1 MPHLRT
7 PTRSA
12 GTLPAMALELD
23 PRLPIIVGTGQI
35 MIRDA
40 AIEPLEP
47 AELMAE
53 ALRRAETDSGGTG
66 LLTGADQVLT
76 VSELSWRYR
85 NPALAVAERIGASPR
100 RLATSVVG
108 GNLAGV
114 MVARAAADI
123 QAGAADVIVITGG
136 EATRTRS
143 RLRKAGLEPEWSTQ
157 SDAIESPESIG
168 DLRPLVNEMENAR
181 GVRLPVHV
189 YPLFEVALRA
199 RLGLSVDR
207 HIERIGSLWSAFS
220 EVASTNP
227 NAWLRTPL
235 SSSEITT
242 ASAENRMISWPYT
255 KRLCSNSQVD
265 QGAAVIITSVAA
277 AERAGVPRDRWV
289 FLHAGAEAI
298 DHWNVSNRVDL
309 CSSPALRVAGRDA
322 FALAGISADD
332 IAHIDLYS
340 CFPAAVQ
347 IGAIELG
354 LIPAADTNGAGWGGV
369 GSTRPL
375 TVTGGMTFAGGPLNN
390 YPTHGLATMV
400 ETLRKDAGSL
410 GLCTANGGYTT
421 EHAVLLASTQPPT
434 AGVYR
439 HSNPQAEV
447 DALPR
452 VECDDTW
459 TGDVVIES
467 ATVVFED
474 GPTNALIATR
484 TSGGQRAWGMST
496 DADFMNAAM
505 TTELVGARAQRSTD
519 GTIALN

>member
-1 MPHLRT
+1 MSER
-7 PTRSA
+7 
-12 GTLPAMALELD
+12 LD
-23 PRLPIIVGTGQI
+23 PRLPIIVGTGQV

-40 AIEPLEP
+40 STEPLEP

-66 LLTGADQVLT
+66 LLSGADQVLT

-85 NPALAVAERIGASPR
+85 NPALAVTERIGASPR

-123 QAGAADVIVITGG
+123 QAGVADVIVISGG

-143 RLRKAGLEPEWSTQ
+143 RLRKAGVEPEWSTQ
-157 SDAIESPESIG
+157 PDSTNEPETIG
-168 DLRPLVNEMENAR
+168 DLRPLVNEIENAR

-199 RLGLSVDR
+199 RLGLSVDD
-207 HIERIGSLWSAFS
+207 HINRIGSLWSAFS
-220 EVASTNP
+220 EVAATNP

-235 SSSEITT
+235 SGSEITT
-242 ASAENRMISWPYT
+242 ASTENRMIAWPYT
-255 KRLCSNSQVD
+255 KRLCSNNQVD

-289 FLHAGAEAI
+289 FLHAGTEAI
-298 DHWNVSNRVDL
+298 DHWNVSHRVDL
-309 CSSPALRVAGRDA
+309 CSSPALRTAGRDA
-322 FALAGISADD
+322 FALAGVTADG

-354 LIPAADTNGAGWGGV
+354 LIPSNTNGAGWGGV
-369 GSTRPL
+369 GATRPL

-400 ETLRKDAGSL
+400 ETLRNDAGAL

-421 EHAVLLASTQPPT
+421 EHAVLIASTEPPS
-434 AGVYR
+434 AGAYR
-439 HSNPQAEV
+439 YSNPQAEV
-447 DALPR
+447 DALPS
-452 VECDDTW
+452 VASDDSWAGEVT
-459 TGDVVIES
+459 IES

-474 GPTNALIATR
+474 VPTHALIATR
-484 TSGGQRAWGMST
+484 TPKGQRAWGMST
-496 DADFMNAAM
+496 DTDFMNAAM
-505 TTELVGARAQRSTD
+505 TIELVGMRAQRSAH
-519 GTIALN
+519 GTVSID

>member
-1 MPHLRT
+1 
-7 PTRSA
+7 
-12 GTLPAMALELD
+12 MALELD
-23 PRLPIIVGTGQI
+23 PRLPIIVGAGQI

-40 AIEPLEP
+40 ATEPLEP

-53 ALRRAETDSGGTG
+53 ALRRAEIDSGGTG

-85 NPALAVAERIGASPR
+85 NAALAVAERIGASPR

-123 QAGAADVIVITGG
+123 QAGAAEVIAITGG

-157 SDAIESPESIG
+157 SDSIESPESIG
-168 DLRPLVNEMENAR
+168 DLRPLVNDMENAR

-220 EVASTNP
+220 DVASTNP

-309 CSSPALRVAGRDA
+309 CSSPALRTAGRDA
-322 FALAGISADD
+322 FSLAGITADD

-354 LIPAADTNGAGWGGV
+354 LIPAEDTNGAGWGGV

-400 ETLRKDAGSL
+400 ETLRNDAGSI

-421 EHAVLLASTQPPT
+421 EHAVLLASTEPP
-434 AGVYR
+434 ASGAYR

-459 TGDVVIES
+459 TGAVVIES

-474 GPTNALIATR
+474 GPTHALVATR
-484 TSGGQRAWGMST
+484 TSDGQRSWGMSN

-505 TTELVGARAQRSTD
+505 TTELVGARAQRSAN
-519 GTIALN
+519 GTIALDEGN

>member
-1 MPHLRT
+1 MSER
-7 PTRSA
+7 
-12 GTLPAMALELD
+12 LD
-23 PRLPIIVGTGQI
+23 PRLPIIVGTGQV

-40 AIEPLEP
+40 ATEPLEP

-53 ALRRAETDSGGTG
+53 ALRRAETDSGGMG
-66 LLTGADQVLT
+66 LLSGADQVLT

-85 NPALAVAERIGASPR
+85 NPALAVSDRIGASPR

-123 QAGAADVIVITGG
+123 QAGVADVIAISGG

-143 RLRKAGLEPEWSTQ
+143 RLRKAGVEPEWSTQ
-157 SDAIESPESIG
+157 PDSTEEPETIG
-168 DLRPLVNEMENAR
+168 DLRPLVNEIENAR

-199 RLGLSVDR
+199 RLGLSVDD
-207 HIERIGSLWSAFS
+207 HINRIGSLWSAFS
-220 EVASTNP
+220 QVAATNP

-235 SSSEITT
+235 SGSDITT
-242 ASAENRMISWPYT
+242 ASTDNRMIAWPYT
-255 KRLCSNSQVD
+255 KRLCSNNQVD

-289 FLHAGAEAI
+289 FLHAGTEAI
-298 DHWNVSNRVDL
+298 DHWNVSHRVDL
-309 CSSPALRVAGRDA
+309 CSSPALRTAGRDA
-322 FALAGISADD
+322 FALAGVTADD

-354 LIPAADTNGAGWGGV
+354 LIPSNTNGAGWGGV
-369 GSTRPL
+369 GASRPL

-400 ETLRKDAGSL
+400 ETLRNDAGTL

-421 EHAVLLASTQPPT
+421 EHAVLIASTEPPS
-434 AGVYR
+434 AGAYR
-439 HSNPQAEV
+439 YANPQAEV
-447 DALPR
+447 DALPS
-452 VECDDTW
+452 VACDDSW
-459 TGDVVIES
+459 TGAVTIES

-474 GPTNALIATR
+474 VATHALVATR
-484 TSGGQRAWGMST
+484 TPDGQRTWGMST
-496 DADFMNAAM
+496 DAHFMAAAM
-505 TTELVGARAQRSTD
+505 TTELVGARAQRFAD
-519 GTIALN
+519 GTVAIS

>member
-1 MPHLRT
+1 
-7 PTRSA
+7 
-12 GTLPAMALELD
+12 
-23 PRLPIIVGTGQI
+23 
-35 MIRDA
+35 
-40 AIEPLEP
+40 
-47 AELMAE
+47 
-53 ALRRAETDSGGTG
+53 
-66 LLTGADQVLT
+66 
-76 VSELSWRYR
+76 
-85 NPALAVAERIGASPR
+85 
-100 RLATSVVG
+100 
-108 GNLAGV
+108 
-114 MVARAAADI
+114 
-123 QAGAADVIVITGG
+123 
-136 EATRTRS
+136 
-143 RLRKAGLEPEWSTQ
+143 
-157 SDAIESPESIG
+157 
-168 DLRPLVNEMENAR
+168 
-181 GVRLPVHV
+181 
-189 YPLFEVALRA
+189 
-199 RLGLSVDR
+199 
-207 HIERIGSLWSAFS
+207 
-220 EVASTNP
+220 
-227 NAWLRTPL
+227 
-235 SSSEITT
+235 
-242 ASAENRMISWPYT
+242 MISWPYT

-322 FALAGISADD
+322 FSLAGITADD

-354 LIPAADTNGAGWGGV
+354 LIPAEDTNGGGWGGV

-400 ETLRKDAGSL
+400 ETLRNDAGSI

-421 EHAVLLASTQPPT
+421 EHAVLLTSTEPPASG
-434 AGVYR
+434 AYR
-439 HSNPQAEV
+439 YSNPQAEV

-459 TGDVVIES
+459 TGAVVIES

-474 GPTNALIATR
+474 GPTHALVATR
-484 TSGGQRAWGMST
+484 TSNGQRSWGMSN

-505 TTELVGARAQRSTD
+505 TTELVGARAQRSAN
-519 GTIALN
+519 GTIALDEGN

>member
-12 GTLPAMALELD
+12 GTLPAMALEFD

-66 LLTGADQVLT
+66 LLAGADQVLT

-157 SDAIESPESIG
+157 PDAIEFPESIG

-474 GPTNALIATR
+474 GPTNALVATR

>member
-1 MPHLRT
+1 
-7 PTRSA
+7 
-12 GTLPAMALELD
+12 
-23 PRLPIIVGTGQI
+23 
-35 MIRDA
+35 
-40 AIEPLEP
+40 
-47 AELMAE
+47 
-53 ALRRAETDSGGTG
+53 
-66 LLTGADQVLT
+66 
-76 VSELSWRYR
+76 
-85 NPALAVAERIGASPR
+85 
-100 RLATSVVG
+100 
-108 GNLAGV
+108 
-114 MVARAAADI
+114 
-123 QAGAADVIVITGG
+123 VITGG

-157 SDAIESPESIG
+157 PDAIEFPESIG
-168 DLRPLVNEMENAR
+168 DLRPLVNEMEIAR

-474 GPTNALIATR
+474 GPTNALVATR